1 MYLILV
7 DTNVLV
13 YFYDQNS
20 PEKQERASLVLNRL
34 REAGMGRLSTQILAE
49 FVNAA
54 MRKLDPPLTA
64 AQAYEQVSLFAASWP
79 VLDLTPQIVLEAA
92 RGVRDHGLAYY
103 DAQIWA
109 AARLNQIPVV
119 FSEDFQDGQILEG
132 VRFANPFA
140 GTYDVEVWL

>member
-1 MYLILV
+1 MPPILV

-20 PEKQERASLVLNRL
+20 PEKQTRASLVLNQL
-34 REAGMGRLSTQILAE
+34 REAGLGRLSTQNLAE

-64 AQAYEQVSLFAASWP
+64 LQAYEQVSFFAASWP
-79 VLDLTPQIVLEAA
+79 VIDLTPQIVLEAA
-92 RGVRDHGLAYY
+92 RGVRDYGLAYY

-109 AARLNQIPVV
+109 TARLNQVPLI
-119 FSEDFQDGQILEG
+119 FSEDFSDGQILEG
-132 VRFANPFA
+132 VRFVNPFA
-140 GTYDVEVWL
+140 ANFRLEGWV